1 MNFNTLNDCRFQWLH
16 DDIPCIGYNTPW
28 SAHNDIHLANTSPRQ
43 HSRHDDEYPENA
55 YTTIPWK
62 PSFRYLLSIWQKLH
76 SLRRYFLFVIL
87 IHIRNY
93 FNYKILS
100 HKLLAQTFELLAFI
114 PP

>member
-1 MNFNTLNDCRFQWLH
+1 
-16 DDIPCIGYNTPW
+16 
-28 SAHNDIHLANTSPRQ
+28 
-43 HSRHDDEYPENA
+43 
-55 YTTIPWK
+55 
-62 PSFRYLLSIWQKLH
+62 
-76 SLRRYFLFVIL
+76 LRRYFLFVIL